1 MYVDAKVVIPDC
13 NIHQRE
19 FKTSV
24 KYTKYDFYFY
34 RFVIGAFISL
44 NRETNEIDFHTP
56 TAFVEKSSLCTVK
69 IGDTFEYP
77 ECIFEI
83 YYKWFIENIRNISK
97 RRAFKIFKDAET
109 TLKECIDEYT
119 KLYEHR
125 YM

>member
-1 MYVDAKVVIPDC
+1 MFVNKKVVISDDKVS
-13 NIHQRE
+13 QRE

-34 RFVIGAFISL
+34 KFVVEAFISL
-44 NRETNEIDFHTP
+44 NKETNEIDFQMP
-56 TAFVEKSSLCTVK
+56 PNINEESKLCTVK
-69 IGDTFEYP
+69 INDTFEYQ

-83 YYKWFIENIRNISK
+83 YYKWFIENIHKLSK
-97 RRAFKIFKDAET
+97 PRAHKIFKDAEN